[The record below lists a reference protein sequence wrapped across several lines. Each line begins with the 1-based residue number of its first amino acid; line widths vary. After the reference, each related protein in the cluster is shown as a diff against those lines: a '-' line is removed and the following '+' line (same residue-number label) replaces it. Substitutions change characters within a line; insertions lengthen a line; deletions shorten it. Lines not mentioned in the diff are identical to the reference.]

1 MNQDKFLLELEKMID
16 KVKTGLLATVDTD
29 GRPRLRWMSPA
40 ILRERRGA
48 LYAITSNNFSKLEQL
63 KKNPQV
69 EWMIQ
74 SRGLDRIMYVDGRM
88 NVVENSSMINEVLEV
103 VNPQLRV
110 FWNVNNDQSSLVV
123 LETVMEAGALFL
135 PMKGHREEIKFE

>member
-1 MNQDKFLLELEKMID
+1 MKQDEFLLEMEKIID
-16 KVKTGLLATVDTD
+16 KVKTGLLATVDAE

-40 ILRERRGA
+40 FLKERRGA
-48 LYAITSNNFSKLEQL
+48 LYAITSNNFAKLEQL

-74 SRGLDRIMYVDGRM
+74 SRSLDKVMYVDGRV
-88 NVVENSSMINEVLEV
+88 NVVENSSMVNEVLEV

-123 LETVMEAGALFL
+123 LETVIESGTLFL
-135 PMKGHREEIKFE
+135 PMKGHREEIRFD